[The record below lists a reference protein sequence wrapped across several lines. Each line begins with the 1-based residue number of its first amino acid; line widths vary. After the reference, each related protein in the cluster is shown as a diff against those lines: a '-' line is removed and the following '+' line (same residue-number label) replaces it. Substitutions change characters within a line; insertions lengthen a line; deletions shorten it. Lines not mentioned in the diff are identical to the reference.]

1 LNKDKCISKDIIF
14 ADLNFSIDLF
24 DMSKIIISK
33 TRIIFQA
40 IVCRI
45 PYQNC
50 LFKNNTNDLNKKII
64 LKSQIDTSN
73 SFYKNKY
80 NLFNKILKTVYAI
93 FDFKANTT
101 KRRENY
107 LMKKIVIIEL
117 N

>member
-1 LNKDKCISKDIIF
+1 MNKDKCISNENIF

-24 DMSKIIISK
+24 DISK
-33 TRIIFQA
+33 TITSITRIIFQA
-40 IVCRI
+40 ITCRT

-50 LFKNNTNDLNKKII
+50 LFKNNTNDLNKIII
-64 LKSQIDTSN
+64 LKSQIDNSN
-73 SFYKNKY
+73 SFCNNKY
-80 NLFNKILKTVYAI
+80 NLFNKIQKAVYAI

>member
-1 LNKDKCISKDIIF
+1 M
-14 ADLNFSIDLF
+14 F
-24 DMSKIIISK
+24 DISK
-33 TRIIFQA
+33 TISSITRVIFQA
-40 IVCRI
+40 ITCRI

-64 LKSQIDTSN
+64 LKYQIDNSN
-73 SFYKNKY
+73 SFYKTKY
-80 NLFNKILKTVYAI
+80 NLFNKIQKAVYAT

-107 LMKKIVIIEL
+107 LMKKIVTMEL

>member
-1 LNKDKCISKDIIF
+1 MNKDKCISNENIF

-24 DMSKIIISK
+24 DTPKTISSI
-33 TRIIFQA
+33 TRIILQA
-40 IVCRI
+40 ITCRI

-64 LKSQIDTSN
+64 LSQIDN
-73 SFYKNKY
+73 SHSFCKNKY
-80 NLFNKILKTVYAI
+80 NLFNKIQKAVYAI

>member
-1 LNKDKCISKDIIF
+1 MNKDKCISNENIF

-24 DMSKIIISK
+24 DISK
-33 TRIIFQA
+33 TITSITRIIFQA
-40 IVCRI
+40 ITCRI

-64 LKSQIDTSN
+64 LKSQIDNSN
-73 SFYKNKY
+73 SFCKTKY
-80 NLFNKILKTVYAI
+80 NLFNKIQKAVYAI
-93 FDFKANTT
+93 LDFKANTT

>member
-1 LNKDKCISKDIIF
+1 MFDISKTIS
-14 ADLNFSIDLF
+14 SI
-24 DMSKIIISK
+24 

-40 IVCRI
+40 ITCRI

-50 LFKNNTNDLNKKII
+50 LFKNNTNNMNKKI
-64 LKSQIDTSN
+64 DNSN
-73 SFYKNKY
+73 SFC
-80 NLFNKILKTVYAI
+80 KTI

-101 KRRENY
+101 KRRESY